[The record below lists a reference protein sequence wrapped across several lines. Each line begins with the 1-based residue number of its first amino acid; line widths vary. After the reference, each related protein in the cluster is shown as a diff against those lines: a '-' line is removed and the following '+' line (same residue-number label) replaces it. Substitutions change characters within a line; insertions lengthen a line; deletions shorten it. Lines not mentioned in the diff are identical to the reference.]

1 MPVIVGT
8 ETTLSDSDW
17 DISVGQVQAHSCLQV
32 SCSQVCVLEIIMH
45 NLQNDVKQ
53 VECQLISVIMVW

>member
-17 DISVGQVQAHSCLQV
+17 DISVGQVQAHSCSQV
-32 SCSQVCVLEIIMH
+32 SYSQVRVLEIIMH
-45 NLQNDVKQ
+45 NLQNHVKQ

>member
-17 DISVGQVQAHSCLQV
+17 DISVGQVQAQSCSQV

-45 NLQNDVKQ
+45 TVLSVCFA
-53 VECQLISVIMVW
+53 CQ